1 MARSSPGVIWARCSG
16 TLLDKQEIGEWQTIR
31 VTESSDNSQASGEER
46 PLALDHVLNP
56 QGAGAQLKSLAA
68 YTPAEP
74 SSNLL
79 DDLHNQINPLI

>member
-1 MARSSPGVIWARCSG
+1 MGDQKP
-16 TLLDKQEIGEWQTIR
+16 IGDWHTIT
-31 VTESSDNSQASGEER
+31 VKDSLAAPQGSEGQGLAS
-46 PLALDHVLNP
+46 AILNP

-79 DDLHNQINPLI
+79 DDLHNQITPLI